1 MSSLSPQQQLIEY
14 IHHERQE
21 AGSMLCA
28 QHALNSLLQGQ
39 YYDASQLAQIATELD
54 QLEATELGLSQADIA
69 ARDRSS
75 LNMDDTGFFS
85 ASVLE
90 RALQVWGISI
100 SSWRSAEVRGRH
112 SAPEREAAFVLNL
125 DSHWFTIRSFGT
137 TSQFWYNL
145 NSFLAEP
152 QWIGTNYLGT
162 LLHTAESEGYSVFV
176 VQASEGSAGQGLRES
191 DADQI
196 ADHLPPP
203 GAASSRIDSSS
214 QSLGLRPA
222 TSSNRSTSP
231 LRSAAKSGTSST
243 SLGLGDDEEDVDLQ
257 AALSASLVQHTTASG
272 DPDTPSRSRVR
283 QVRSGS
289 DEGIAGG
296 YSSMG
301 ETDADIDAIAP
312 SRQRHRTGFPDP
324 VDDDLRRAM
333 EASLSSTSNQ
343 SCRASSS
350 AQILV
355 AESSS
360 SSSASSRPVGR
371 RKRRAQ
377 ERQSGLSREDAIDL
391 DNSRVDDSLSSD
403 IEELEAPNLTHR
415 SPFLSPA
422 MAAANRNNADVEEIV
437 DDDDELASDDDRA
450 DPFSLRGAPE
460 ASALSGPPQ
469 DRHYDDEDA
478 ELQAALAASLGDTEA
493 AARFAAENPH
503 YRAPSRRSE
512 EQAPIPEDVDRIAKM
527 REEARKKAREEQER
541 QERLTRGEPV
551 EEKQATSSTAAAAA
565 AVANLGASHT
575 GGASDADD
583 DQDEDEESEAEQVS
597 AEEMRR
603 RRLARFG

>member
-1 MSSLSPQQQLIEY
+1 MSSSTPQQQLIAY

-28 QHALNSLLQGQ
+28 QHALNALLQGQ
-39 YYDASQLAQIATELD
+39 YYDPSQLSQIATELD
-54 QLEATELGLSQADIA
+54 QLEASELGLSQADIA

-85 ASVLE
+85 VSVLE

-100 SSWRSAEVRGRH
+100 SSWRSAEMRARH
-112 SAPEREAAFVLNL
+112 DAPEREAAFVLNL
-125 DSHWFTIRSFGT
+125 NSHWFTIRSFGT
-137 TSQFWYNL
+137 TSKFWYNL

-152 QWIGTNYLGT
+152 QWIGNNYLGT

-203 GAASSRIDSSS
+203 GASSASNSSNS
-214 QSLGLRPA
+214 ASLGLQPSA
-222 TSSNRSTSP
+222 TSQKPTIAPVSNASEFRSPAPSF
-231 LRSAAKSGTSST
+231 
-243 SLGLGDDEEDVDLQ
+243 GLGGDEDDAELQ
-257 AALSASLVQHTTASG
+257 AALSASLLQHTSSATA
-272 DPDTPSRSRVR
+272 PDTPSRSRVR
-283 QVRSGS
+283 QVRGGS
-289 DEGIAGG
+289 AEDTAGG
-296 YSSMG
+296 DSFMG

-312 SRQRHRTGFPDP
+312 SRRRHRAAFPDP

-333 EASLSSTSNQ
+333 EASLSS
-343 SCRASSS
+343 SSS
-350 AQILV
+350 RPSGASGSIPVPV
-355 AESSS
+355 ATSSS
-360 SSSASSRPVGR
+360 SSSTSSRPVGR

-377 ERQSGLSREDAIDL
+377 ERQTGLSRDDAIDL
-391 DNSRVDDSLSSD
+391 DDSRGDDTLSSD
-403 IEELEAPNLTHR
+403 VEELHPSSLSHR

-422 MAAANRNNADVEEIV
+422 MAAANLNNEDVEEIV
-437 DDDDELASDDDRA
+437 DDDDEIASDDDLI
-450 DPFSLRGAPE
+450 DPFSVPGAPE
-460 ASALSGPPQ
+460 ASAVIGPRQ

-493 AARFAAENPH
+493 AARFTSENPN
-503 YRAPSRRSE
+503 YRNATRRSE
-512 EQAPIPEDVDRIAKM
+512 EQQTAIPDDVDRITKM
-527 REEARKKAREEQER
+527 REEAKRKAREEQER
-541 QERLTRGEPV
+541 QERLARGEPV
-551 EEKQATSSTAAAAA
+551 EDEEQGSSNK
-565 AVANLGASHT
+565 ANASGV
-575 GGASDADD
+575 GGAGAGDADD
-583 DQDEDEESEAEQVS
+583 DDDEESEAEEVS

>member
-1 MSSLSPQQQLIEY
+1 MSSSSPQQQLIAY

-21 AGSMLCA
+21 PGSMLCA
-28 QHALNSLLQGQ
+28 QHALNALLQGQ

-54 QLEATELGLSQADIA
+54 QLESSELGLSQADIA

-85 ASVLE
+85 VSVLE

-100 SSWRSAEVRGRH
+100 SNWRSAEMRARH
-112 SAPEREAAFVLNL
+112 DAPEREAAFVLNL

-137 TSQFWYNL
+137 SSKFWYNL

-152 QWIGTNYLGT
+152 QWIGNNYLGT

-196 ADHLPPP
+196 ADHLPPA
-203 GAASSRIDSSS
+203 GAASSNDTSTSANF
-214 QSLGLRPA
+214 GLRPD
-222 TSSNRSTSP
+222 TQTKPSSSSLLGAGNF
-231 LRSAAKSGTSST
+231 AAASS
-243 SLGLGDDEEDVDLQ
+243 SFGFPADDEDAELQ
-257 AALSASLVQHTTASG
+257 AALSLSLAQQASTA
-272 DPDTPSRSRVR
+272 PDTPSRSRVR
-283 QVRSGS
+283 QVRTGS
-289 DEGIAGG
+289 DQGIAGD
-296 YSSMG
+296 SSMG

-312 SRQRHRTGFPDP
+312 SRRRHRTGFSDP

-333 EASLSSTSNQ
+333 EASLSSSSNPSRTS
-343 SCRASSS
+343 SFVHIPGA
-350 AQILV
+350 

-360 SSSASSRPVGR
+360 SSSSRPIGR

-377 ERQSGLSREDAIDL
+377 ERQSGLTRDDAIDI
-391 DNSRVDDSLSSD
+391 DDSRDDTLSSD
-403 IEELEAPNLTHR
+403 VDDLRPSSLSHR

-422 MAAANRNNADVEEIV
+422 MAAANRNNEDVEEIV
-437 DDDDELASDDDRA
+437 DDDDEDIPSDDEHV
-450 DPFSLRGAPE
+450 DPFSIPGAPE
-460 ASALSGPPQ
+460 ASAVIGTRQ

-493 AARFAAENPH
+493 AARFAAENPK
-503 YRAPSRRSE
+503 YRNPLRRAE
-512 EQAPIPEDVDRIAKM
+512 EQQETIPEDVDRISKM
-527 REEARKKAREEQER
+527 REEAKRKAREEQDK
-541 QERLTRGEPV
+541 QERLARGEV
-551 EEKQATSSTAAAAA
+551 IEDKQASQAAASGS
-565 AVANLGASHT
+565 GARE
-575 GGASDADD
+575 DD
-583 DQDEDEESEAEQVS
+583 DEDDEESEAEEVS

>member
-1 MSSLSPQQQLIEY
+1 MSSSTPQQQLIAY

-21 AGSMLCA
+21 PGSMLCA
-28 QHALNSLLQGQ
+28 QHALNALLQGQ

-54 QLEATELGLSQADIA
+54 QLEMSELGLSAADIA

-85 ASVLE
+85 VSVLE

-100 SSWRSAEVRGRH
+100 SSWRSAEMRARH
-112 SAPEREAAFVLNL
+112 DAPEREAAFVLNL
-125 DSHWFTIRSFGT
+125 NSHWFTIRSFGT
-137 TSQFWYNL
+137 SSKFWYNL

-152 QWIGTNYLGT
+152 QWIGNNYLGT

-203 GAASSRIDSSS
+203 GAASASTGSNNSA
-214 QSLGLRPA
+214 SLGLRPA
-222 TSSNRSTSP
+222 TDSKPSSTPLPATSP
-231 LRSAAKSGTSST
+231 GFD
-243 SLGLGDDEEDVDLQ
+243 LGDEEEDAELQ
-257 AALSASLVQHTTASG
+257 SALSASLAQHTLGA
-272 DPDTPSRSRVR
+272 PDTPSRSRVR
-283 QVRSGS
+283 QIRSGS
-289 DEGIAGG
+289 DEGIAGNT
-296 YSSMG
+296 SMG

-312 SRQRHRTGFPDP
+312 SRRRHRAGYDP

-333 EASLSSTSNQ
+333 EASLSRSSQPSRT
-343 SCRASSS
+343 SSS
-350 AQILV
+350 VHVPAA

-360 SSSASSRPVGR
+360 SASTSTRPVGR

-377 ERQSGLSREDAIDL
+377 ERQSGLSRDDAIDL
-391 DNSRVDDSLSSD
+391 DDSRDLSSD
-403 IEELEAPNLTHR
+403 IEELRPSSLHR

-422 MAAANRNNADVEEIV
+422 MAAANRNNEDVEEIE
-437 DDDDELASDDDRA
+437 DDEDIPSDDDLV
-450 DPFSLRGAPE
+450 DPFSIRGAPE
-460 ASALSGPPQ
+460 ASALIGPRH

-493 AARFAAENPH
+493 AARFAAENPI
-503 YRAPSRRSE
+503 YRTQRGGAEEE
-512 EQAPIPEDVDRIAKM
+512 EQAVIPEDVDRISKM
-527 REEARKKAREEQER
+527 REEARRKAREKEER
-541 QERLTRGEPV
+541 QARLARGEV
-551 EEKQATSSTAAAAA
+551 VDEEKETSKNARTSGAGDGEAAE
-565 AVANLGASHT
+565 
-575 GGASDADD
+575 
-583 DQDEDEESEAEQVS
+583 DEDEESEAEEVS

>member
-1 MSSLSPQQQLIEY
+1 MSSSTPQQQLIAY

-21 AGSMLCA
+21 PGSMLCA
-28 QHALNSLLQGQ
+28 QHALNALLQGQ

-54 QLEATELGLSQADIA
+54 QLEASELGLSQADIA

-85 ASVLE
+85 VSVLE

-100 SSWRSAEVRGRH
+100 SSWRSAEMRARH
-112 SAPEREAAFVLNL
+112 DSPEREAAFVLNL

-137 TSQFWYNL
+137 SSKFWYNL

-152 QWIGTNYLGT
+152 QWIGNNYLGT

-203 GAASSRIDSSS
+203 GASLASNSSS
-214 QSLGLRPA
+214 SASLGLRPDNQVKPSSSSLTGA
-222 TSSNRSTSP
+222 TSF
-231 LRSAAKSGTSST
+231 AGGSSRF
-243 SLGLGDDEEDVDLQ
+243 SFPDDEEDAELQ
-257 AALSASLVQHTTASG
+257 AALSLSLAQQGSAA
-272 DPDTPSRSRVR
+272 PDTPSRSRVR

-289 DEGIAGG
+289 DEGAAGD
-296 YSSMG
+296 SLIG

-312 SRQRHRTGFPDP
+312 SRRRHRTGFSDP

-333 EASLSSTSNQ
+333 EASM
-343 SCRASSS
+343 
-350 AQILV
+350 
-355 AESSS
+355 SSS
-360 SSSASSRPVGR
+360 SNPSRTSSAVHIPTGTGTSSPSSSSRPVGR

-391 DNSRVDDSLSSD
+391 DDSRDDAFPSDVDELRPSSLS
-403 IEELEAPNLTHR
+403 HR

-422 MAAANRNNADVEEIV
+422 MAAANRNNEDVEEIV
-437 DDDDELASDDDRA
+437 DDDDDISSDDEHV
-450 DPFSLRGAPE
+450 DPFSIPGAPE
-460 ASALSGPPQ
+460 ASAVIGPRQ

-493 AARFAAENPH
+493 AARFAVENPN
-503 YRAPSRRSE
+503 YRNPLRRAE
-512 EQAPIPEDVDRIAKM
+512 EQKEVVPEDVDRISRM
-527 REEARKKAREEQER
+527 REEAKRKAREEEDKQKG
-541 QERLTRGEPV
+541 LAASSSSSSSAAGADATTSGGGGKNGED
-551 EEKQATSSTAAAAA
+551 
-565 AVANLGASHT
+565 N
-575 GGASDADD
+575 DD
-583 DQDEDEESEAEQVS
+583 DDESEAEEVS

>member
-1 MSSLSPQQQLIEY
+1 
-14 IHHERQE
+14 
-21 AGSMLCA
+21 MLCA
-28 QHALNSLLQGQ
+28 QHALNALLQGQ

-54 QLEATELGLSQADIA
+54 QLEASELGLSRADIA

-85 ASVLE
+85 VSVLE

-100 SSWRSAEVRGRH
+100 TSWRSAEMRARH
-112 SAPEREAAFVLNL
+112 DAPEREAAFVLNL
-125 DSHWFTIRSFGT
+125 NSHWFTIRSFGT
-137 TSQFWYNL
+137 SSKFWYNL

-152 QWIGTNYLGT
+152 QWIGNNYLGT

-203 GAASSRIDSSS
+203 GAASSSTDSSTA
-214 QSLGLRPA
+214 SLGLRPETTASKLSSSSNPSASGFGTSA
-222 TSSNRSTSP
+222 TSF
-231 LRSAAKSGTSST
+231 
-243 SLGLGDDEEDVDLQ
+243 GLGGDEEDADLQ
-257 AALSASLVQHTTASG
+257 AALSASLAQHTSATSA
-272 DPDTPSRSRVR
+272 PDTPSRSRVR

-289 DEGIAGG
+289 DEGMAGG
-296 YSSMG
+296 DSFMG

-312 SRQRHRTGFPDP
+312 SRRRHRTGIPDP

-333 EASLSSTSNQ
+333 EASLSSSSAQ
-343 SCRASSS
+343 SSRASSS
-350 AQILV
+350 MQIPL
-355 AESSS
+355 AESLSSS
-360 SSSASSRPVGR
+360 STSSRPVGR

-391 DNSRVDDSLSSD
+391 DDSRGDDTFSSD
-403 IEELEAPNLTHR
+403 IEELRPSSLAHR

-422 MAAANRNNADVEEIV
+422 MAAANRNNEDVEEIV
-437 DDDDELASDDDRA
+437 DDEDEDIPSDDDLI
-450 DPFSLRGAPE
+450 DPFSIRGAPE
-460 ASALSGPPQ
+460 ASALIGPRQ

-503 YRAPSRRSE
+503 YRNPLREAE
-512 EQAPIPEDVDRIAKM
+512 EQPAAIPDDVDRITKM
-527 REEARKKAREEQER
+527 REEARRKAREEQHK
-541 QERLTRGEPV
+541 QERLARGEAV
-551 EEKQATSSTAAAAA
+551 EEERGAGTAAGAAKA
-565 AVANLGASHT
+565 GGGHS
-575 GGASDADD
+575 GGAGDAEDEEDD
-583 DQDEDEESEAEQVS
+583 DEESEAEEVS